1 MSAFNPLPDQL
12 QQDSGS
18 PAVDVMSPP
27 DQQAPAAAA
36 PQPTPNYPASPD
48 QGGPVP
54 QGAQP
59 DPDAGSNTHG
69 WRAVLRGALQ
79 GLENHLKG
87 AGEGLITGGIPG
99 AVVGAVSPD
108 MADNALKARQAVV
121 TARVQQAQAA
131 AKSAMDDANFQ
142 PQNHDLQ
149 LATAQIHL
157 QQLQASYDS
166 MPHDFQEHLMQEGAE
181 AGQHLLDNGI
191 TPTYN
196 GSEEDAQAHVRALM
210 AVNSDKPLNVVALP
224 DGSGNFNVFE
234 LPNSDKTYDHA
245 VTLTIGHDP
254 TGAPITKTYPGGTI
268 SIARG
273 LALESAAM
281 VDYSKAAAKIQV
293 ANQTGVTAKNTAAA
307 NKSNAQAN
315 AAPKIDNFVI
325 GSLPTGE
332 QVAGT
337 AQDLKAVGARGIT
350 KLPAAEASKV
360 VVARELTAPN
370 GLFSSVAADLAA
382 LNAQGKLN
390 VATSRWNEFMTGTV
404 GAGDPL
410 YTKLRTDTQ
419 LLSTAIMQAHVGSRG
434 SESMLDHFKGLANAG
449 KMDAPTL
456 TAALQAEFH
465 YVKGKALLLPKKV
478 GQ

>member
-1 MSAFNPLPDQL
+1 MSAAPFNPTSDYIPAGDQTSNTPPGPVGVL
-12 QQDSGS
+12 
-18 PAVDVMSPP
+18 APP
-27 DQQAPAAAA
+27 DQAPA
-36 PQPTPNYPASPD
+36 PQPTPMPPSPD

-54 QGAQP
+54 QGSQP
-59 DPDAGSNTHG
+59 DPDAGHG
-69 WRAVLRGALQ
+69 WRAVLKGALQ

-99 AVVGAVSPD
+99 AVVGAVNPT
-108 MADNALKARQAVV
+108 MADNALKYRQQTMQAELQQRQAV
-121 TARVQQAQAA
+121 
-131 AKSAMDDANFQ
+131 AKSAVEQANFHAQ
-142 PQNHDLQ
+142 DDPVQ
-149 LATAQIHL
+149 LAQAQLNLQHL
-157 QQLQASYDS
+157 TSLWDSTSPEFQQRLIS
-166 MPHDFQEHLMQEGAE
+166 EGAE
-181 AGQHLLDNGI
+181 AGQHLIQQGI
-191 TPTYN
+191 QPVFT
-196 GSEEDAQAHVRALM
+196 GDEQDASAHLRARM
-210 AVNSDKPLNVVALP
+210 QVNTDAPFNTVMLP
-224 DGSGNFNVFE
+224 KGDGQFNVFE
-234 LPNSDKTYDHA
+234 IPSDAKAYDHT
-245 VTLTIGHDP
+245 VEITIGHNASGDP
-254 TGAPITKTYPGGTI
+254 IKQTFLPGQI
-268 SIARG
+268 PIARS
-273 LALESAAM
+273 LALETASM
-281 VDYSKAAAKIQV
+281 VDQAKAEAKIKV
-293 ANQTGVTAKNTAAA
+293 ANATGQTAKNNASA

-315 AAPKIDNFVI
+315 AAPKVENFLI

-337 AQDLKAVGARGIT
+337 AQDLQAVGARGIT

-419 LLSTAIMQAHVGSRG
+419 LLSTAILQAHVGSRG
-434 SESMLDHFKGLANAG
+434 SEGMLEHFKNLADAG

-465 YVKGKALLLPKKV
+465 YVKGKALLPPKKA